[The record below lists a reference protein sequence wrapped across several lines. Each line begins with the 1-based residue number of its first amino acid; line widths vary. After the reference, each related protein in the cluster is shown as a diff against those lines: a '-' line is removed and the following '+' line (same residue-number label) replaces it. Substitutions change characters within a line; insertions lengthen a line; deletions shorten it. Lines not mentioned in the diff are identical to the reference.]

1 VEQFRYLQPLDQ
13 MARISRIELGEKLD
27 EILDKVDK
35 DNVGF
40 VITDEGKDD
49 LVLCPIR
56 WIECAYETVKSTI
69 DYDLYEQ
76 VGEVLKRYGLT
87 HEEAI
92 RLFFKETVR
101 LGQIPFEYTQEDLEA
116 AKRLGGEVDIGGE

>member
-1 VEQFRYLQPLDQ
+1 ME
-13 MARISRIELGEKLD
+13 RISRIELGEKLD

-56 WIECAYETVKSTI
+56 WIECAYETVKFTI

-101 LGQIPFEYTQEDLEA
+101 LGRIPFEYTQEDLEA

>member
-1 VEQFRYLQPLDQ
+1 
-13 MARISRIELGEKLD
+13 MARISRTELGEKLD

-56 WIECAYETVKSTI
+56 WIECAYETVKFTI
-69 DYDLYEQ
+69 GSDLYER

-101 LGQIPFEYTQEDLEA
+101 LGRIPFEYTQEDLEE
-116 AKRLGGEVDIGGE
+116 AKRLGGEVEIGGE

>member
-1 VEQFRYLQPLDQ
+1 MEQFKYLQPLDQ
-13 MARISRIELGEKLD
+13 MERISRIELGEKLD

-101 LGQIPFEYTQEDLEA
+101 LGRIPFEHTQEDLEA

>member
-1 VEQFRYLQPLDQ
+1 MEQFKYLQPLDQ
-13 MARISRIELGEKLD
+13 MARISRMELGEKLD

-56 WIECAYETVKSTI
+56 WMECAYETVKFTI
-69 DYDLYEQ
+69 DSDLYEQ
-76 VGEVLKRYGLT
+76 AGEIFKRYGLM
-87 HEEAI
+87 HEEAPL
-92 RLFFKETVR
+92 LFFKETVR
-101 LGQIPFEYTQEDLEA
+101 MGRIPFEYTQEDLAE
-116 AKRLGGEVDIGGE
+116 AKRLCGEADDDGE